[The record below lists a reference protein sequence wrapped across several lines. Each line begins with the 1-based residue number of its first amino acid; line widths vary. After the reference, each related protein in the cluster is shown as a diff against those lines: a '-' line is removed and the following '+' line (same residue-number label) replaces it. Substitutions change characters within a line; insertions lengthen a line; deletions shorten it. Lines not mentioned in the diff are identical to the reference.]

1 MKTVVNI
8 IILSMIA
15 GAGYYFYQE
24 NKGELNKTIDTV
36 KNTTVESVTKD
47 VIEKVKSIDSSE
59 LMELAANNKDMLIE
73 LMDKN
78 DIKLENIDMA
88 QLKKKLEENGI
99 SLDSINLQDA
109 GVEEQVKDLFNAVSE

>member
-109 GVEEQVKDLFNAVSE
+109 GVEEKVKDLFNAVSK